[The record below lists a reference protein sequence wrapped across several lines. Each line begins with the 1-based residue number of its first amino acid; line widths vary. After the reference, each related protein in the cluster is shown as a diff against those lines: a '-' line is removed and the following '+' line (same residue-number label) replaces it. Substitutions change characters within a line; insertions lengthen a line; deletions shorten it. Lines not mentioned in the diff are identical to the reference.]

1 MKSRRVL
8 THAQLISE
16 VIDQAK
22 SRFSPDI
29 QMIDNCLDQLL
40 DKQYIGKSK
49 ENKDTFVYVA

>member
-8 THAQLISE
+8 THAQLVSE

>member
-16 VIDQAK
+16 VIYQAK

>member
-16 VIDQAK
+16 VLDQAK

>member
-29 QMIDNCLDQLL
+29 QMIDNFGPTIRQAVHW
-40 DKQYIGKSK
+40 KK
-49 ENKDTFVYVA
+49 